1 MKKNVKVIT
10 KSLYINVTMN
20 MIDIT
25 LTKRCINSY
34 PGLTIPPLKTNSE
47 NMILAC
53 MFELINKM
61 NFPFYCSFFW
71 P

>member
-10 KSLYINVTMN
+10 KSLYTNVTMN

-47 NMILAC
+47 NMILVC
-53 MFELINKM
+53 MFVLINKM
-61 NFPFYCSFFW
+61 NFPF
-71 P
+71 